1 MELPPRL
8 SLKAHLWQQV
18 GLGAALLLA
27 LLFAPGCTHTE
38 GFMVKD
44 APPKTG
50 HPCQIVT
57 TWLNTVQYAP
67 DTMSNG
73 TPMPGLV
80 GRLYL
85 FGEAVDFPQVGD
97 GAVVVDLFDDTH
109 GPSQQPLERWE
120 LDPVSLRKFL
130 KKDTIGWGYSL
141 FLPWSSCRPDVTK
154 VRLTCRYDPPTGS
167 PLYAPPSPLSLEHTA
182 SPAAAMVATAPQAPQ
197 MPTEPPMQPR
207 APTLPQLPMP
217 TPVK

>member
-18 GLGAALLLA
+18 GLGVALLLA
-27 LLFAPGCTHTE
+27 LLLAPGCTHTD
-38 GFMVKD
+38 GFMAKD
-44 APPKTG
+44 ATPKAG

-57 TWLNTVQYAP
+57 TWVNKVQYAP
-67 DTMSNG
+67 DTMHNG
-73 TPMPGLV
+73 APMPGLI

-85 FGEAVDFPQVGD
+85 FGETVDFPQVGD
-97 GAVVVDLFDDTH
+97 GAVVIDLYDDTH
-109 GPSQQPLERWE
+109 GPTEQPLERWE

-154 VRLTCRYDPPTGS
+154 VRMTCRYDPATGS
-167 PLYAPPSPLSLEHTA
+167 PLFAPASSLALEHSPSPVVAAAVA
-182 SPAAAMVATAPQAPQ
+182 SPAAPQAP
-197 MPTEPPMQPR
+197 
-207 APTLPQLPMP
+207 ALPQLPMP